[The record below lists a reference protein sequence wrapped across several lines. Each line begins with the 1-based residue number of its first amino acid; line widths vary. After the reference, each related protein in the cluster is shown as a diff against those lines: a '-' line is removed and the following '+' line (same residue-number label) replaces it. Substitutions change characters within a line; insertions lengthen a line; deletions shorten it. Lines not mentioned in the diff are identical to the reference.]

1 VKAKGLVLGSVAP
14 DERVHD
20 RGGLAVPR
28 YLKLGAGFA
37 GLIAVAAGFNVAH
50 HRQMALPAPVA
61 PPPVPVAVA
70 EVHRGDVPIVLE
82 GLGTV
87 QALYTATLRS
97 QVTGTLEEVDYSE
110 GQKVKRGQVLAK
122 IDPRPFQA
130 QLDQAIAT
138 LGRDQAHLDNAK
150 ANLDRFKPLFKK
162 GFATGEQVDTQ
173 TAMVAQLQN
182 TVKADEAS
190 IEAARTQLSY
200 TTITAP
206 FDGVTGIRLVDPGN
220 IVHLTDTTGLV
231 VLTQVQPITVIFTLP
246 SSDIPQVQNAL
257 AQGEVKVDAYAG
269 DDKTEL
275 DEGRLL
281 LIDNQADPVSGTV
294 RLRATFPNA
303 AGRLWPGTFVNA
315 HITTRVHQDGL
326 TIPLTAL
333 LQGPDGPYVDVVD
346 ENNVVAARPVTAG
359 QSRNDQV
366 LVLSGLAPGE
376 TVVTAGQYRLAN
388 GTKVAVA
395 RGADMALVQNSS
407 TASEGMLP

>member
-1 VKAKGLVLGSVAP
+1 LDV
-14 DERVHD
+14 
-20 RGGLAVPR
+20 RG
-28 YLKLGAGFA
+28 YLKLSA
-37 GLIAVAAGFNVAH
+37 GLAALIAISAGLFVVRSRSVTIAT
-50 HRQMALPAPVA
+50 PAPRL
-61 PPPVPVAVA
+61 VPVTTA
-70 EVHRGDVPIVLE
+70 EVQRQDVPIVLE

-87 QALYTATLRS
+87 KAVYTATLRS
-97 QVTGTLEEVDYSE
+97 QVTGTLEEVDYAE

-190 IEAARTQLSY
+190 IDAARTQLSY
-200 TTITAP
+200 TAITAP

-231 VLTQVQPITVIFTLP
+231 VLTQVQPITVVFTLP
-246 SSDIPQVQNAL
+246 SSNIPEVQEAL
-257 AQGEVKVDAYAG
+257 TQGGVQVDAYAA

-275 DEGRLL
+275 DKGRLI

-303 AGRLWPGTFVNA
+303 AGKLWPGTFVNA

-333 LQGPDGPYVDVVD
+333 LQGPQGPYVDVVD
-346 ENNVVAARPVTAG
+346 DKGIVAARPVVVG

-366 LVLSGLAPGE
+366 LVFSGLAPGE
-376 TVVTAGQYRLAN
+376 TVVTGGQYRLAD
-388 GTKVAVA
+388 GTKVSVA
-395 RGADMALVQNSS
+395 KGGDTALVQNSS